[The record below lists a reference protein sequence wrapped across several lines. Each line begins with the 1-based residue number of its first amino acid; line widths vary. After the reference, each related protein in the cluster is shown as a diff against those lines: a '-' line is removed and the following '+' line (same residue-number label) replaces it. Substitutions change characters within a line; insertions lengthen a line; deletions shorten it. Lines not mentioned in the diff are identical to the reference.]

1 VNQLTQCGDL
11 AATRLL
17 VRAPQPPIREGP
29 RRIESPSG
37 WSPYFGGFRTRRYLP
52 QRRICLI
59 RGEAIACDDN
69 GLAVSD
75 IEDNETIVSALKRAS
90 RCTFWRRWRL
100 LAYDFRIRPANLLAR
115 ASSFCEVVHRGGNLG
130 VKELQTYPGHGGSY
144 AFSLALRNT
153 RCPCGFSY
161 GRVKTFRDITDVRRQ
176 QKS

>member
-1 VNQLTQCGDL
+1 MRRSGRN
-11 AATRLL
+11 AASSPRSAT
-17 VRAPQPPIREGP
+17 AYP
-29 RRIESPSG
+29 RRSSPNRVAERLVAVFRGASG
-37 WSPYFGGFRTRRYLP
+37 HADLFLP

-90 RCTFWRRWRL
+90 RCTFWRHWRL

-161 GRVKTFRDITDVRRQ
+161 GRVKMFRDITDVRRQ